1 MKAVRSLVISV
12 MNGAVFHRLEG
23 RSVSNNQGSASS
35 ASPALLD
42 SASNDVYHSISVPR
56 AVAYDGDQRYS
67 RLQRDGLVSRR
78 DKSTAHLQEESQPL
92 RRTTS
97 TSEIEPLGSN
107 IKRRNGAES
116 EEDCKI
122 VHQLEPAGKP
132 SITKVIHGL
141 DYKLR
146 LSEDEDVCPTCLDE
160 YTLENPKIMTG
171 CSHHFHLGC
180 IYEWMERNESCPI
193 CGKEMEFCESL

>member
-1 MKAVRSLVISV
+1 MYFCHYIQ
-12 MNGAVFHRLEG
+12 NGAVFHRLEG

-146 LSEDEDVCPTCLDE
+146 LSEDEDVCPTCLDG
-160 YTLENPKIMTG
+160 NFM
-171 CSHHFHLGC
+171 HLTFTNNYLFFAT
-180 IYEWMERNESCPI
+180 IIR
-193 CGKEMEFCESL
+193 